1 MGILSSISKLFSS
14 SDSSPQAEAAEAIE
28 YKGYVIIPTPMSDQG
43 QYRVSATITKGEGE
57 EQKTHTFIRSDLV
70 ASRDECIELT
80 TRKAKLTIDQL
91 GDQIF

>member
-1 MGILSSISKLFSS
+1 MGILSSISKLFSGSDNTPQS
-14 SDSSPQAEAAEAIE
+14 SAAEAID
-28 YKGYVIIPTPMSDQG
+28 YNGYTITPTPMPDQG
-43 QYRVSATITKGEGE
+43 QYRVSATITKGDGE
-57 EQKTHTFIRSDLV
+57 TLKTHTFIRSDLV